1 MLVLDGMVA
10 GCAGKSGFLDL
21 SWTAP
26 TANADGS
33 PSVDIASYRVYYGT
47 TPSPCQGGTYITVP
61 SPPVGAGEK
70 VTTRLTRLAPG
81 EVYYVSGTAVSSS
94 GAQSSCSAAA
104 SNRAR
109 KPG

>member
-1 MLVLDGMVA
+1 MLVLAAVLA

-33 PSVDIASYRVYYGT
+33 PSVDIASYRVFYGP
-47 TPSPCQGGTYITVP
+47 TPSPCPGGTYITVP
-61 SPPVGAGEK
+61 SPPVGPGEK
-70 VTTRLTRLAPG
+70 VTTRLTKLTPG
-81 EVYYVSGTAVSSS
+81 EVYYVSVAAVSSS

-109 KPG
+109 